1 MTDSIRLSGSDNVA
15 TVTVTAPHSLTLSFL
30 QSLLK
35 ILTEK
40 IDSSTRVL
48 ILRTSH
54 PEALL
59 ADVAALKEMGPTE
72 ATAFSALGQKVCAAI
87 EELSFPV
94 IAAID
99 GLALGGGCELTLAT
113 DLVYASN
120 GAQFGQIEVLGGVV
134 PGFGGT
140 WRLSRRVGDLKARE
154 LLYTGAVLDA
164 HAAKSAGLVTDIFDG
179 AELLNRVNVV
189 AATIARI
196 APLAVRA
203 AKMLILAN
211 RDLPLQDSNTLE
223 RQAFASLFNT
233 ADQKEGMSAFLEKR
247 PPRFQGA

>member
-15 TVTVTAPHSLTLSFL
+15 TVTITAPHSLRLSFL

-35 ILTEK
+35 LLTEN

-48 ILRTSH
+48 ILTASH

-59 ADVAALKEMGPTE
+59 ADVAGLKAMGPTE

-87 EELSFPV
+87 EALPFPV

-99 GLALGGGCELTLAT
+99 GLALGGGCELTLAS

-120 GAQFGQIEVLGGVV
+120 RAQFGQIEVLGGVV

-140 WRLSRRVGDLKARE
+140 WRLSRRVGDFKARE

-164 HAAKSAGLVTDIFDG
+164 PAAKSAGLITDVLDG
-179 AELLNRVNVV
+179 SELMARVRVV
-189 AATIARI
+189 ATSIAKS

-203 AKMLILAN
+203 VKLLALTN
-211 RDLPLQDSNTLE
+211 RDLSLQDSNTLE

>member
-1 MTDSIRLSGSDNVA
+1 MSDSIQLSGDDRVA
-15 TVTVTAPHSLTLSFL
+15 TVTVTEPHSLGLFFL
-30 QSLLK
+30 QSLFK

-40 IDSSTRVL
+40 SDSCTRVL
-48 ILRTSH
+48 ILAASH

-59 ADVAALKEMGPTE
+59 ADVAALKAMGPSE
-72 ATAFSALGQKVCAAI
+72 ASAFSALGQKVCAAI
-87 EELSFPV
+87 EALPFPV

-99 GLALGGGCELTLAT
+99 GLALGGGCELTLAS

-120 GAQFGQIEVLGGVV
+120 RAQFGQIEVLGGVV

-140 WRLSRRVGDLKARE
+140 WRLSRRVGDFKARE

-164 HAAKSAGLVTDIFDG
+164 HAAKSAGLVTDVFDG
-179 AELLNRVNVV
+179 AELMARVGAV
-189 AATIARI
+189 AAGIAKT

-203 AKMLILAN
+203 VKALALAN
-211 RDLPLQDSNTLE
+211 RDLPLQYSNALE
-223 RQAFASLFNT
+223 RQAFAALFNT

-247 PPRFQGA
+247 PARFQGV

>member
-1 MTDSIRLSGSDNVA
+1 MTDTIQLSGSDHVT
-15 TVTVTAPHSLTLSFL
+15 TVTVTEPHSLGMSLL

-48 ILRTSH
+48 ILTASH

-59 ADVAALKEMGPTE
+59 ADVAALKAMGPTE
-72 ATAFSALGQKVCAAI
+72 ASAFSELGQKVCAAI
-87 EELSFPV
+87 EALPFPV

-99 GLALGGGCELTLAT
+99 GLALGGGCELTLAS
-113 DLVYASN
+113 DLVYASER
-120 GAQFGQIEVLGGVV
+120 AQFGQIEVRGGVI

-140 WRLSRRVGDLKARE
+140 WRLSRRVGDFKARE
-154 LLYTGAVLDA
+154 LLYTGAMLDA
-164 HAAKSAGLVTDIFDG
+164 QVAKSAGLVTDVFDG
-179 AELLNRVNVV
+179 AELLDRVNAV
-189 AATIARI
+189 ATTIANI

-203 AKMLILAN
+203 AKTMVLTN
-211 RDLPLQDSNTLE
+211 PDLSLQASNKLE
-223 RQAFASLFNT
+223 RQTFSSLFGT

-247 PPRFQGA
+247 APKFLGA